1 MIQSLKRQEVNCM
14 DKPRD
19 SLDALALGIKLEKAR
34 SEQGLSQ
41 DDVAEMCAITPVH
54 VRHIESG
61 HRLPSLPLFVSL
73 CNVLKVSPMY
83 LLSDSIQW
91 PDGQPDAYQRFM
103 KLLLNMPPHNADM
116 IVAMLETMCEH
127 LERNPNPR

>member
-1 MIQSLKRQEVNCM
+1 M
-14 DKPRD
+14 DKIRD
-19 SLDALALGIKLEKAR
+19 NLDAFALGMRLEKAR
-34 SEQGLSQ
+34 DELGMSP
-41 DDVAEMCAITPVH
+41 DDIAELCSITPVH
-54 VRHIESG
+54 VRHLESG

-83 LLSDSIQW
+83 LLSDSLHW
-91 PDGQPDAYQRFM
+91 ADGQPDAYQRFV

-127 LERNPNPR
+127 LEKDLKTD